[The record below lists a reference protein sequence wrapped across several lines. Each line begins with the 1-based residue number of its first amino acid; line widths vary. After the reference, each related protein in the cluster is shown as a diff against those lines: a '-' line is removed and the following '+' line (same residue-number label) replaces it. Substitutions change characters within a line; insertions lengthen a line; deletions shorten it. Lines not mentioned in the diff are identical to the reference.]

1 MNSFKSFSKQIFD
14 LQPSGFETLTLEI
27 FKYQAENN
35 EVYKNYLNHLK
46 IQPKDVNQ
54 TSDIPFLPISFFKTQ
69 NVITGSWQPSGY
81 FESSGTTGQS
91 TSKHAV
97 YDEVFYLKNTEKIFN
112 HFYGPLEGYHFL
124 ALLPAYLE
132 RTGSS
137 LVLMADYFIKE
148 SGSDMSGFYLNNLDA
163 LVSQIEAIRRREDG
177 RQIVLLG
184 VSFALLDL
192 AEEYNC
198 DLSDVIVMETGGM
211 KGRRKEMIRAELH
224 QVLKSS
230 FNTHSVHSEYG
241 MTELMSQAYSDGDGK
256 FKTPPWMRI
265 VLRDLNDPF
274 DLKSGRRSGGIN
286 VIDLANFHSCAF
298 IETQD
303 IGSYVSDDEV
313 EILGRF
319 DNSDIRGCN
328 LMVS

>member
-14 LQPSGFETLTLEI
+14 LQPSGFETLALEI

-46 IQPKDVNQ
+46 IQAAHVNQ
-54 TSDIPFLPISFFKTQ
+54 VSDIPFLPISFFKTQ

-97 YDEVFYLKNTEKIFN
+97 HDEPFYLKNTEKIFN
-112 HFYGPLEGYHFL
+112 HFYGPLDDYHFL

-137 LVLMADYFIKE
+137 LVLMADYFIKK

-163 LVSQIEAIRRREDG
+163 LVSQIEAIRRRENG
-177 RQIVLLG
+177 RKIVLLG

-230 FNTHSVHSEYG
+230 FNISSVHSEYG

-256 FKTPPWMRI
+256 FKTPPWMKI

-286 VIDLANFHSCAF
+286 VIDLANFHSCSF